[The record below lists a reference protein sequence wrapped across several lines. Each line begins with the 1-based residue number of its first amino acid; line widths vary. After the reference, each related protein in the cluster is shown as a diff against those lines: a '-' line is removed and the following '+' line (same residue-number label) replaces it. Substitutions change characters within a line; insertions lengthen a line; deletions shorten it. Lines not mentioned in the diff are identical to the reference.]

1 MLNIAVGGNSP
12 YEVAALATSGHEVF
26 ILDTRRPNQLLNKI
40 MHSQRLNAL
49 SWSKI
54 PGHGNRLCT
63 VSEDHLAIIWKIE
76 DFQGE
81 NETQFEAS
89 GPIYN
94 IAWSR
99 EFP

>member
-1 MLNIAVGGNSP
+1 
-12 YEVAALATSGHEVF
+12 
-26 ILDTRRPNQLLNKI
+26 LNKI
-40 MHSQRLNAL
+40 VYGHSLNAL

-63 VSEDHLAIIWKIE
+63 VGEDHLAIIWKI
-76 DFQGE
+76 DVFQGE

-89 GPIYN
+89 GPIHN
-94 IAWSR
+94 IAWSK